1 MKIIYVLLCPLLLS
15 SCVYYG
21 TSRDIDIGNKTQRTC
36 IDGSTKENEQCRA
49 QLRKLNEAIKNRTQ
63 S

>member
-1 MKIIYVLLCPLLLS
+1 VKIIYLLLCPLLS

-21 TSRDIDIGNKTQRTC
+21 TSHDIDIGNKTQRIC
-36 IDGSTKENEQCRA
+36 VDGSTKENEQCRA
-49 QLRKLNEAIKNRTQ
+49 KVKKLNEAIKNRTQ